1 MKLSAWDLH
10 FLRVEGGWWAADELT
25 GCLGGQEAGQAG
37 GSNGLKIPRRTLIF
51 QFLKFASQMLSLSLN
66 LASNFSFSVVRT
78 FPYSVLK
85 ASGFD
90 LSS

>member
-66 LASNFSFSVVRT
+66 LASNFSF
-78 FPYSVLK
+78 F
-85 ASGFD
+85 FFF
-90 LSS
+90 SSSFTEDNLFTIFCK